1 MQYSA
6 VRFIKLQSNTP
17 LNVDTQVLIALH
29 YFKQWNDSLIQALE
43 NNYCGGS
50 KVKNKRITLWQIAE
64 IKTKYNE
71 KTIYVTSWCI

>member
-29 YFKQWNDSLIQALE
+29 YFKQ
-43 NNYCGGS
+43 
-50 KVKNKRITLWQIAE
+50 
-64 IKTKYNE
+64 
-71 KTIYVTSWCI
+71 